1 METPG
6 HEAFVGFARRSGAPL
21 PGCAPA
27 PSAPFGR
34 GNVLFQDS
42 VQLIEKMIQEGRD
55 FGQAFYPQERHGFVR
70 DETLVDAF
78 RRTAEWMDRYLR

>member
-1 METPG
+1 MIDD
-6 HEAFVGFARRSGAPL
+6 
-21 PGCAPA
+21 
-27 PSAPFGR
+27 
-34 GNVLFQDS
+34 NVLFQDS

-55 FGQAFYPQERHGFVR
+55 FGQAFYPQESHGFVR